1 MANSVSAAREA
12 LVPGVRKHR
21 WLNEHIHMSI
31 CVVFSLGAFGA
42 YLLFHHWKQS
52 DYLTDMTPMIEH
64 SVKSYGLYK
73 DPRTGFLELR
83 VGDEAYVENEAEA
96 GPLGIGKLAPARG
109 LLSSTAAT
117 LKRYRDSLQSYVD
130 HLTGA
135 FVLST
140 TNPNIGL
147 APLSV
152 IAPKYHASAPQDGNA
167 AYRLSVDARQL
178 ASVKARSPDE
188 NGTALAIDLIRGA
201 TVINLIDD
209 SNPPKCSVNDSR
221 PLCVAVRAAALEV
234 CRDINDLRVDVRN
247 LLAPIRVGKHGCSE
261 GADEVDCLCT
271 FERSWTPAF
280 DERNSR
286 FHTDLLRIV
295 KENASFF
302 WTMGPYLW
310 CEILMLA
317 ALGAI
322 TNRLIFFSRVY
333 AGRYDDSASAK
344 VVWQPRETIRALIY
358 MLYTPILA
366 AIIIWILKLTN
377 LLTIEPVL
385 GDVWSHAV
393 VPVAFLLGLFP
404 ELGEGVLRRVV
415 EGLFGPVADK
425 KPRTARLSPIP
436 DPPKD
441 GAYSSQKRGQG
452 GPSPSNGGTGRDDDS
467 RPPSFDDFR
476 ARVRHYASAIFQ

>member
-1 MANSVSAAREA
+1 MSAVGGA
-12 LVPGVRKHR
+12 LERPGDRKHR
-21 WLNEHIHMSI
+21 WLNEHIHI
-31 CVVFSLGAFGA
+31 AIFVVFSLGAFGA
-42 YLLFHHWKQS
+42 YLYFHHWKQS
-52 DYLTDMTPMIEH
+52 DYLTDMTPMIEQ

-135 FVLST
+135 FVLNTMNSNT
-140 TNPNIGL
+140 GL

-152 IAPKYHASAPQDGNA
+152 IAPKHHASMPQDSNV

-188 NGTALAIDLIRGA
+188 NSAALAISLIRGA
-201 TVINLIDD
+201 TIVDLLGD
-209 SNPPKCSVNDSR
+209 STPRQCNVNDRR
-221 PLCVAVRAAALEV
+221 PQCISARAAALEV

-247 LLAPIRVGKHGCSE
+247 LLAPTRVGKLGCAE

-271 FERSWTPAF
+271 FERSWIPSF
-280 DERNSR
+280 DERNSQ
-286 FHTDLLRIV
+286 FHTDLKRIV
-295 KENASFF
+295 KENAGFF

-317 ALGAI
+317 ALGVI

-333 AGRYDDSASAK
+333 AGRHDVSSAK
-344 VVWQPRETIRALIY
+344 IVWQPRETVRALIY
-358 MLYTPILA
+358 LIYTPILA

-404 ELGEGVLRRVV
+404 DVGERVLRGVV
-415 EGLFGPVADK
+415 EGIFGPIIDK
-425 KPRTARLSPIP
+425 KPRVARPTTIP
-436 DPPKD
+436 GSSKD
-441 GAYSSQKRGQG
+441 GAHSSPEMGQG
-452 GPSPSNGGTGRDDDS
+452 GTSPSSDGEGTDDGRA
-467 RPPSFDDFR
+467 PSFDDFR
-476 ARVRHYASAIFQ
+476 TKVRIYASAIFQ